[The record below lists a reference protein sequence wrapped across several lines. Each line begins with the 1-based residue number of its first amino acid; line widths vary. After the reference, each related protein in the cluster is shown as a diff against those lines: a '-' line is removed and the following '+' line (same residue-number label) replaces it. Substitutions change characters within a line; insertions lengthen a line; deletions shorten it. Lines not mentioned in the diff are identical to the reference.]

1 MVLHALGFEDILRK
15 FIFIYFSTFPGK
27 GSNMSFVNEKTEMSR
42 TVNWGHARGDTKCR
56 QLFRKDFLEWSKVG
70 S

>member
-27 GSNMSFVNEKTEMSR
+27 DSNMLFVNEKTDEIIRAANPELGQR
-42 TVNWGHARGDTKCR
+42 TSPFLVCC
-56 QLFRKDFLEWSKVG
+56 LFQ
-70 S
+70 